1 MAPLSKMYSSV
12 CRQEFCRRIL
22 ERMAGSSDGCLA
34 LNVVFS
40 PDLNPEKHWY
50 ALNSTLCGCK
60 PSIFC
65 STVSA
70 KTFADEYKHVS
81 LEDLRGEDGAQAS
94 FRWFCSHRSSEKV
107 YVASAF
113 GLLLGIL
120 RLKTWSNCEFIKSEY
135 FKSAVS
141 SLNSRGFGGKLARS
155 QSQVTAQN
163 SNLPTPPATPSQPK
177 SRSPPNCE
185 SPPFCQ
191 SPPNCES
198 PPTQSLNN
206 PRKKKRSI
214 AQLKVDDDLSPSSK
228 RKKVRQAAAAVMKSV
243 TRLCENEG
251 EKLGTILGECC
262 LMKGN
267 DGLVARETVKAVLDE
282 VVKEKGTKEAFEK
295 LLSEETWDKRV
306 QCMRVPDWIYLLFKL
321 KARIS
326 DSGWQAL
333 TNLTKLA
340 RTGVSIGRFCLPS
353 FYLRSGRGGGGGWSK
368 LVTSS
373 LSHCGGS

>member
-1 MAPLSKMYSSV
+1 
-12 CRQEFCRRIL
+12 
-22 ERMAGSSDGCLA
+22 MAGSSDGCLA

-50 ALNSTLCGCK
+50 ALNSMLCGCK

-141 SLNSRGFGGKLARS
+141 SLNSRGFGGKLAHS

-191 SPPNCES
+191 SPPNCESPPFCDS